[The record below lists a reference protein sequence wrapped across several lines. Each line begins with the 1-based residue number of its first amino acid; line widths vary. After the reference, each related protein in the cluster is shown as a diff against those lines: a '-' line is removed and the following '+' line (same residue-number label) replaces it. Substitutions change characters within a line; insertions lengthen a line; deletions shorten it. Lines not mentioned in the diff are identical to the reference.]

1 MAPLAAGEWM
11 VSSVALLAIAPV
23 LLVLLVA
30 LTIAPV
36 PLFSAVAL
44 LAVAPVPVVPSVA
57 RAIAPVP
64 SVPSVALALRLPRS
78 LDLLE

>member
-11 VSSVALLAIAPV
+11 VPSVALLAIAPV
-23 LLVLLVA
+23 LLVLSVA